1 MEPAVALPICA
12 IDKRGTKWNT
22 RFIKHLFGTGY
33 SKKILWGHDIY
44 SKHRLKKYGGHG
56 YSYILEMILM
66 RMITMGISQKD
77 VNKMIIEN
85 PKNILTL
92 V

>member
-1 MEPAVALPICA
+1 MPNDYQKI
-12 IDKRGTKWNT
+12 K
-22 RFIKHLFGTGY
+22 FIKHLIENGY
-33 SKKILWGHDIY
+33 SKKILLGHDIY

-56 YSYILEMILM
+56 YSYILEMIIL

-85 PKNILTL
+85 PKKILTL